1 MMELK
6 KGQKKKNYKNITNV
20 QLFIPEDNIQQANM
34 FKNLGFKPG
43 TGSWLEYL
51 FEE

>member
-1 MMELK
+1 MMVQYALDHL
-6 KGQKKKNYKNITNV
+6 QANNITNV

>member
-1 MMELK
+1 MMVQYALDHL
-6 KGQKKKNYKNITNV
+6 QANNITNV

-43 TGSWLEYL
+43 MGSWLEYL